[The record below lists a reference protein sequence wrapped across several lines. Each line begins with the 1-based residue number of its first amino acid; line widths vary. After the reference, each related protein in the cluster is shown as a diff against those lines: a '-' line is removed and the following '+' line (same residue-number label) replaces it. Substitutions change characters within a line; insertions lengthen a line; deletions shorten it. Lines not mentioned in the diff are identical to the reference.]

1 MEVKRYLF
9 QSPYNSP
16 IQMGREDPST
26 KTQERTSELLKNTDQ
41 ELKKAQTFEKSTEE
55 TSTNSENSENKLDIY
70 V

>member
-16 IQMGREDPST
+16 IQMGREDPSA
-26 KTQERTSELLKNTDQ
+26 KTQEQTSELLKNTNQ

-55 TSTNSENSENKLDIY
+55 TSTDSKNKLNLY

>member
-26 KTQERTSELLKNTDQ
+26 KTQEQTSELLKDTNS